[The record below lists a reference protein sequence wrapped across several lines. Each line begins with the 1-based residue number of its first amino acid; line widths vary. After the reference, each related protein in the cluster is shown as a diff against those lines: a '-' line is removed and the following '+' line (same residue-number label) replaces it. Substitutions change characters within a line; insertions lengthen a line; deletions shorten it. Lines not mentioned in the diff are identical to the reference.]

1 MSMSTTTTPT
11 PFFEKTVAQRFPKFE
26 LSYETIS
33 HKKVSSEKYQIA
45 LAIPQGKKYYAW
57 FSFYENRNVCYLL
70 ELTREKKIGKITM
83 QTIHSPM
90 ELSLGT
96 IVYGTMVETDF
107 PVFVIEDIYF
117 YKGICVK
124 QFVFSQKLGIIE
136 NMFMNTQKHRELSF
150 ALPCIWKYDEA
161 DGDLPKK
168 IIDTCGYVIHHIQ
181 YRSMHDI
188 LPYVNLS
195 AKQKPDVKPTF
206 FLQNALRVTQKFDY
220 TKPQYKYPSVFEIKA
235 DVQFDIYHLFAYGPN
250 SSRVYCGVAGIP
262 TYKSSVFMNAMF
274 RNIRENKN
282 LDYIEESDDEDDFE
296 NVDFSKYVN
305 TEKTV
310 IIECGFN
317 SKFKKWIPMKIAQPK
332 SPIVH
337 ISKL

>member
-1 MSMSTTTTPT
+1 MSSSTPTPT
-11 PFFEKTVAQRFPKFE
+11 PFFEKSVAQRFPKFE

-96 IVYGTMVETDF
+96 VVYGTMVETDF
-107 PVFVIEDIYF
+107 PVFVIEDVYF

-136 NMFMNTQKHRELSF
+136 NMFAHTQKHRELSF

-195 AKQKPDVKPTF
+195 AKQKTDTKPIL
-206 FLQNALRVTQKFDY
+206 LQNALRVTQKFDY

-305 TEKTV
+305 TEKT
-310 IIECGFN
+310 IIMECGFN
-317 SKFKKWIPMKIAQPK
+317 AKFKKWIPMKLAQPK
-332 SPIVH
+332 RPIVQ

>member
-1 MSMSTTTTPT
+1 MSTPT
-11 PFFEKTVAQRFPKFE
+11 PFFEKSVIQRFPKFE

-83 QTIHSPM
+83 QTIPSTM

-96 IVYGTMVETDF
+96 IVYGTMVESDF

-124 QFVFSQKLGIIE
+124 QFVFSQKIGIIE
-136 NMFMNTQKHRELSF
+136 NMFMYTQKHRELSF
-150 ALPCIWKYDEA
+150 ALPSMWKYDEV
-161 DGDLPKK
+161 DSDLPKK
-168 IIDTCGYVIHHIQ
+168 IAETCGYVIHHIQ
-181 YRSMHDI
+181 YRSLCDI

-195 AKQKPDVKPTF
+195 AKQKTDAKPTII
-206 FLQNALRVTQKFDY
+206 LQNALRLTQKLDY
-220 TKPQYKYPSVFEIKA
+220 SKPQYKYPTVFEMKA
-235 DVQFDIYHLFAYGPN
+235 DVQFDIYHLFAYGQN

-262 TYKSSVFMNAMF
+262 TYKSSVFMNTMF

-305 TEKTV
+305 TEKTI
-310 IIECGFN
+310 IIECGFS
-317 SKFKKWIPMKIAQPK
+317 SKFKKWIPMKLAHPK

-337 ISKL
+337 IGKL

>member
-1 MSMSTTTTPT
+1 MSVSSSS
-11 PFFEKTVAQRFPKFE
+11 PFFEKSVAQRFPKFE

-83 QTIHSPM
+83 QTIPSTM

-96 IVYGTMVETDF
+96 IVYGTMVESEF

-124 QFVFSQKLGIIE
+124 QFVFSQKMGIIE
-136 NMFMNTQKHRELSF
+136 NMFAHTQKDRELSF
-150 ALPCIWKYDEA
+150 ALPCMWKYDETE
-161 DGDLPKK
+161 GDLPKK
-168 IIDTCGYVIHHIQ
+168 IMDTCGYVIHHIQ
-181 YRSMHDI
+181 YRSLCDI

-195 AKQKPDVKPTF
+195 AKQKPDTKPTIL
-206 FLQNALRVTQKFDY
+206 LQNTLRVTQKFDY
-220 TKPQYKYPSVFEIKA
+220 SKPQYKYPTVFEMKA

-262 TYKSSVFMNAMF
+262 TYKSSVFMNGMF

-305 TEKTV
+305 TEKT
-310 IIECGFN
+310 IIMECGFN
-317 SKFKKWIPMKIAQPK
+317 SKFKKWIPMKMAHPK
-332 SPIVH
+332 NQIVH

>member
-1 MSMSTTTTPT
+1 MSSI
-11 PFFEKTVAQRFPKFE
+11 FCEKSVLQRFPKFE

-45 LAIPQGKKYYAW
+45 LAIPQGKKYFAW
-57 FSFYENRNVCYLL
+57 FSFCENRNVCFLL

-83 QTIHSPM
+83 QAIPSNL

-96 IVYGTMVETDF
+96 IIYGTMIDADF

-117 YKGICVK
+117 YKGISVR
-124 QFVFSQKLGIIE
+124 QFVFSQKMGIIE
-136 NMFMNTQKHRELSF
+136 NMFAHLQKHRELTF
-150 ALPCIWKYDEA
+150 AMPLLWKYHDL
-161 DGDLPKK
+161 DTDLPKK
-168 IIDTCGYVIHHIQ
+168 IMDNCGYVIHHIQ
-181 YRSMHDI
+181 YRSLDEI

-195 AKQKPDVKPTF
+195 AKQKIDAKPTI
-206 FLQNALRVTQKFDY
+206 TQPNMKILHKFDY
-220 TKPQYKYPSVFEIKA
+220 IKPQYKHTTVFEIKA
-235 DVQFDIYHLFAYGPN
+235 DVQFDVYNMFAYGPN
-250 SSRVYCGVAGIP
+250 STRIYCGVAGIP
-262 TYKSSVFMNAMF
+262 TYKTSVFMNGIF

-310 IIECGFN
+310 IMECIFN
-317 SKFKKWIPMKIAQPK
+317 SKFKKWIPTRIAHPK
-332 SPIVH
+332 NQIVH
-337 ISKL
+337 IGKL

>member
-1 MSMSTTTTPT
+1 MSSSTPT
-11 PFFEKTVAQRFPKFE
+11 PFFEKSVIQRFPKFE

-83 QTIHSPM
+83 QTIPSTM

-96 IVYGTMVETDF
+96 IVYGTMVDSDF

-136 NMFMNTQKHRELSF
+136 NMFMHTQKHRELSF
-150 ALPCIWKYDEA
+150 ALPSMWKYDESDA
-161 DGDLPKK
+161 DLPKT
-168 IIDTCGYVIHHIQ
+168 IAETCGYVIHHIQ
-181 YRSMHDI
+181 YRSLCDI

-195 AKQKPDVKPTF
+195 AKQKPDVKPAIL
-206 FLQNALRVTQKFDY
+206 LQNTLRVTQKFDY
-220 TKPQYKYPSVFEIKA
+220 SKPQYKYPTVFEMKA

-250 SSRVYCGVAGIP
+250 SSRIYCGVAGIP

-310 IIECGFN
+310 IMECGFN
-317 SKFKKWIPMKIAQPK
+317 TKFKKWIPMKIAQPK